1 MLGRKHVTDLL
12 FDVQRAPFEA
22 HSITRYTWPA
32 NIIVI
37 SYFIEIHDFN
47 SIIKSNSLLRKHN
60 SVSLTANKARHYYTR
75 NRFYLQRICTNEAKF
90 NATVFIYNNYL
101 QISRCCF
108 MSTPRLSYGV
118 RMPKCRWNPPTD
130 TACRQMETAPI

>member
-22 HSITRYTWPA
+22 HSITRYAWPA

-60 SVSLTANKARHYYTR
+60 SMSLTAIKAGHYYASNCLLFT
-75 NRFYLQRICTNEAKF
+75 TNMYK
-90 NATVFIYNNYL
+90 
-101 QISRCCF
+101 
-108 MSTPRLSYGV
+108 
-118 RMPKCRWNPPTD
+118 
-130 TACRQMETAPI
+130 